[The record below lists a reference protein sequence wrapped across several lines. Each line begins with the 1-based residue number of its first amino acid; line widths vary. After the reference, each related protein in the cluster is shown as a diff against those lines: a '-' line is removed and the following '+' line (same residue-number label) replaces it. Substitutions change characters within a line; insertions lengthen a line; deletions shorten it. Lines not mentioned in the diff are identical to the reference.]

1 MSADRR
7 TGDPSLGKTSP
18 GCTVRSTKQGLSPR
32 IVADSPFGANHP
44 KPYPPRPL
52 WTGLPNNENKNIR
65 KQEFQIILEDG
76 TLARF

>member
-1 MSADRR
+1 MIPRVETRLKPWAEFF
-7 TGDPSLGKTSP
+7 SP
-18 GCTVRSTKQGLSPR
+18 FFGAQNKGLSPR

-44 KPYPPRPL
+44 KPIFAPL
-52 WTGLPNNENKNIR
+52 WTGLPNHENKHIR